1 MVMIHLSKVHI
12 HLLSTGEGVAAY
24 SSDRSSTQG
33 IDGKVQVYA
42 NGRQRAIIMTGTKS
56 QYNCTLRDVSDEDV
70 TTVERF
76 MGKPVCVRD
85 NKGQRFFGIY
95 FDVARNERR
104 TLGYWDIPL
113 QIVSITYN
121 EGG

>member
-24 SSDRSSTQG
+24 SSDRNSTRSV
-33 IDGKVQVYA
+33 DGKVQIYA
-42 NGRQRAIIMTGTKS
+42 NGRQRAILMTGTKS

-76 MGKPVCVRD
+76 MGKPVCIRD
-85 NKGQRFFGIY
+85 NKGQRFFGVY
-95 FDVARNERR
+95 FDVPRNERR

-113 QIVSITYN
+113 QVVSITYN